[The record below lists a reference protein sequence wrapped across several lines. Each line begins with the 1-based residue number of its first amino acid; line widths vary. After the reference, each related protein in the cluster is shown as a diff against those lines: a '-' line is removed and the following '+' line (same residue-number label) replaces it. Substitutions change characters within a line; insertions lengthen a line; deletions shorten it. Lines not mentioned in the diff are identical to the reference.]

1 MMKCIRCNVSGRVQG
16 VFYRASTRQKALEL
30 GICGWARN
38 LPDGSVEVLACG
50 ETAVLEELLA
60 WLEVGPPHAQ
70 VEKVDWV
77 AIEDQVVEGF
87 RTV

>member
-1 MMKCIRCNVSGRVQG
+1 MTKCIRCNVAGRVQG

-50 ETAVLEELLA
+50 DEASLERLLA
-60 WLEVGPPHAQ
+60 WLEVGPAHAK

-77 AIEDQVVEGF
+77 DIEEQVVEGF
-87 RTV
+87 RTA

>member
-38 LPDGSVEVLACG
+38 LPDGSVEVIACG
-50 ETAVLEELLA
+50 EEASLDRLLA
-60 WLEVGPPHAQ
+60 WLEVGPSHAR
-70 VEKVDWV
+70 VEKVDW
-77 AIEDQVVEGF
+77 ADIEEQVVEGF
-87 RTV
+87 RTA

>member
-50 ETAVLEELLA
+50 EAAVLEELLA
-60 WLEVGPPHAQ
+60 WLEVGPSHAR
-70 VEKVDWV
+70 VEKVDW
-77 AIEDQVVEGF
+77 ADIEEQVVEGF
-87 RTV
+87 RTA